1 MAEPEK
7 LPAKE
12 LAVSTDHGSGS
23 HDEESGISHGVL
35 KKDLQNRHMQMIAI
49 GMSNSCHPAPH
60 PSEREELTSYG
71 TQAVRS
77 EPVSSSVR
85 AAPCPRAGRRRW

>member
-7 LPAKE
+7 VPAKE

-49 GMSNSCHPAPH
+49 GMSSAHPPATH
-60 PSEREELTSYG
+60 LLEWRN
-71 TQAVRS
+71 
-77 EPVSSSVR
+77 
-85 AAPCPRAGRRRW
+85 

>member
-23 HDEESGISHGVL
+23 HDEESGVSHGVL

-49 GMSNSCHPAPH
+49 GMSCSCPPAIH
-60 PSEREELTSYG
+60 LLER
-71 TQAVRS
+71 RN
-77 EPVSSSVR
+77 
-85 AAPCPRAGRRRW
+85 